1 MRDVSRE
8 YRSPGLAERTVGVA
22 LRSFAQIMGC
32 PVAYL
37 ERPRAVTVERLHDPQ
52 PVVRTFLREAIG
64 VVSVPNPEAVAL
76 ALDPAQVQELLALT
90 RQDVAAGATLAV
102 RAARLVVSSDP
113 ASVSVVDDQTLG
125 VEPRHTAMLVYDPT
139 SDAVDE
145 LRHDVGDPAWRAN
158 GAPSLVTRCVG
169 ALRGGSLVALAS
181 AEAAEGRLSRIRV
194 LVAPGFG
201 GAGIGELV
209 LHALARLVLQDG
221 LVPYVRLAATDLTAR
236 AMARTVGFVTF
247 ARGLTLQ
254 VTVAQPGFA
263 PV

>member
-8 YRSPGLAERTVGVA
+8 HRAPGLAERTVGEA

-64 VVSVPNPEAVAL
+64 VVSLPNPQAVSL

-113 ASVSVVDDQTLG
+113 ASVSVIDERTLG
-125 VEPRHTAMLVYDPT
+125 TAPRSTAMLVYEPT
-139 SDAVDE
+139 AEAVDE
-145 LRHDVGDPAWRAN
+145 LRQDVGDPAWKAN
-158 GAPSLVTRCVG
+158 GAPSLVMRCVG

-236 AMARTVGFVTF
+236 AMARTVGFVAF